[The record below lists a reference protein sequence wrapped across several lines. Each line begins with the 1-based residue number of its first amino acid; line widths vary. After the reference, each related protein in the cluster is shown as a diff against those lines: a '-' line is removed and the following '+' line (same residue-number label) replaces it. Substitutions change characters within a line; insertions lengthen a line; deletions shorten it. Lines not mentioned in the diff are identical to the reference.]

1 MIKEI
6 MSHFPRQL
14 PKTTDEF
21 NAFCDEII
29 ATYPGIPDDDDTRF
43 AIATMMMHL
52 GPLTTHMSHAYFIK
66 SLYKSFTNEVAF
78 ERLEEYKK
86 NAKEKAE
93 LKREAD
99 KLIAAEHDSET
110 PYAATVQ

>member
-43 AIATMMMHL
+43 AI
-52 GPLTTHMSHAYFIK
+52 
-66 SLYKSFTNEVAF
+66 
-78 ERLEEYKK
+78 
-86 NAKEKAE
+86 
-93 LKREAD
+93 
-99 KLIAAEHDSET
+99 
-110 PYAATVQ
+110 